1 MKKII
6 FLLGIMTCAAML
18 FAQSDDSPFMTKSLS
33 NENVK
38 KVHVETSGGAIAVE
52 AAGTAQSRI
61 EVYVRA
67 NGGINNKLNKEEIQQ
82 RLNEDYELTVSVNNN
97 ELTAVAKP
105 KNRVMNWKKGLNI
118 SFKIYVAPQVDTRLS
133 TSGGSITIN
142 GLSGLQDFSTSGG
155 SLHVGNISG
164 TIHGRTSGGSI
175 ALNDSKGDID
185 LATSGGSIT
194 STGSEGNIKLHTSG
208 GSLTFHDLKGKIES
222 STSGGSISG
231 DNISG
236 ALEAHTSGGSINL
249 KDLTCSLETSTSG
262 GHIAVELNE
271 LGKYVRIK
279 NSGGNIAL
287 SMPGNKGMNLDL
299 HGKVS
304 ADRISNFSGRQD
316 NNSMTGTLNGGGIP
330 VNVSAGGGRIS
341 LSLR

>member
-1 MKKII
+1 MKKLI
-6 FLLGIMTCAAML
+6 FLLGIMTCATML
-18 FAQSDDSPFMTKSLS
+18 FAQSDKDPYMTKSLS
-33 NENVK
+33 TETIK

-52 AAGTAQSRI
+52 AASAAQSRI

-67 NGGINNKLNKEEIQQ
+67 NGGINAKLDKEEIQQ
-82 RLNEDYELTVSVNNN
+82 RLSDDYDLTVLVSNN
-97 ELTAVAKP
+97 ELTAIAKP
-105 KNRVMNWKKGLNI
+105 KSRMMNWKKGLNI
-118 SFKIYVAPQVDTRLS
+118 SFKIYVTPRVDTRLS
-133 TSGGSITIN
+133 TSGGSIAIN

-155 SLHVGNISG
+155 SLHVGNVSG

-175 ALNDSKGDID
+175 ALNDSKGDVD
-185 LATSGGSIT
+185 LSTSGGSIT
-194 STGSEGNIKLHTSG
+194 SAGSEGNIKLHTSG
-208 GSLTFHDLKGKIES
+208 GSLTFHNLKGKIES
-222 STSGGSISG
+222 GTSGGSISG

-236 ALEAHTSGGSINL
+236 ELAAHTSVGSINL

-279 NSGGNIAL
+279 NSGGSIAL
-287 SMPGNKGMNLDL
+287 SMPGNEGMNLDL

-330 VNVSAGGGRIS
+330 VNVSAGGGRIA

>member
-18 FAQSDDSPFMTKSLS
+18 FAQSDKDPYMTKSLS
-33 NENVK
+33 AETIK
-38 KVHVETSGGAIAVE
+38 KVHAETSGGAIAVE
-52 AAGTAQSRI
+52 AAGAAESRI

-67 NGGINNKLNKEEIQQ
+67 NGGINNKLDKEEIQQ
-82 RLNEDYELTVSVNNN
+82 RLNEDYELTVSVNDN

-105 KNRVMNWKKGLNI
+105 KNRVMNWEKGLNI

-236 ALEAHTSGGSINL
+236 ELVAHTSGGSINL